1 MSSKTRVDKRLVKA
15 FRLWQKQLLD
25 RYLELLNERMRDSKK
40 SIIMKR
46 FKIILTKMSGRVRS
60 YL

>member
-1 MSSKTRVDKRLVKA
+1 MVKA